1 MLPYSLL
8 SKWLSPLK
16 FKYNNYEELHNTAIW
31 ITAIWIIAMPCGWSN
46 YDITM
51 AN

>member
-1 MLPYSLL
+1 MPYSLL
-8 SKWLSPLK
+8 SKWLRPSKL
-16 FKYNNYEELHNTAIW
+16 KYNNYEKLHNTAIW
-31 ITAIWIIAMPCGWSN
+31 IVAISCGGST